1 MIAWISV
8 LVVTLMLGAAVLV
21 LLFDNLIAA
30 IAASSVVSLLLSLLY
45 VLLAAP
51 DVALTEAAV
60 GAGLSGA
67 VLALGLRRLGLIN
80 LNKGESDAVVRLP
93 APSRRAGRPAHGTG
107 GTFAAGR
114 NADDH
119 RSREPRSRTG

>member
-1 MIAWISV
+1 VIAWISLL
-8 LVVTLMLGAAVLV
+8 LVALMLGAAVFV

-60 GAGLSGA
+60 GAGLAGA
-67 VLALGLRRLGLIN
+67 VLALGLRRLGLID
-80 LNKGESDAVVRLP
+80 LNKGESDA
-93 APSRRAGRPAHGTG
+93 
-107 GTFAAGR
+107 
-114 NADDH
+114 
-119 RSREPRSRTG
+119 